1 MVVAVAKENDVL
13 SERVAGLLRAFF
25 EFSYARVVTPCRL
38 PAPEDLAV
46 EQTKINVL
54 RAILGALA
62 LWRTALVAYSSYYYY
77 PANGWLGCPQE
88 FWLAL
93 AALLLTTCLTVGFL
107 TPLAIIGLLLMYNHV
122 DMVLSITT
130 LGSNLFTLCLFFL
143 LFTNAGS
150 RFSIDALH
158 LANAGSPLH
167 SLTQRCYSLIRFPTK
182 EQLRT
187 YYWLLFMSYGITS
200 LGAVSLHVHDEY
212 WRKGETVAMM
222 MNNAFLCSLWQLSR
236 SLSEKLPWLVSAF
249 SVVACVGQVIFQLFM
264 IPFVYTRWGVWFV
277 CLWGTAFA
285 LISFVLLQI
294 SYIPSTECVLWA
306 LVFCPARVFAA
317 MTRRTGDT
325 SATAR
330 IGWQP
335 PSFSGLVAGGTLA
348 AFLAVVIVTVGH
360 HPTSGKL
367 FRKAA
372 KYVGP
377 RLYYLGLDVPDV
389 FNRLDLST
397 DKYWYVMERHHKD
410 GTVSRVPIAHEDGS
424 RQYYHWFDTVYFS
437 NLLPWRRMMGLHY
450 GDPRELLIPGK
461 GCYELMRRVVRFDR
475 KLNGF
480 GPDTQYVVKVYGLAD
495 NRPNGS
501 PRPVATLTFTD
512 GRRVVHTGRVT
523 N

>member
-1 MVVAVAKENDVL
+1 VL
-13 SERVAGLLRAFF
+13 SKKVADLLRAFF
-25 EFSYARVVTPCRL
+25 ESLYARLVAPCRL
-38 PAPEDLAV
+38 PAAEELDL
-46 EQTKINVL
+46 EQAKINGL
-54 RAILGALA
+54 RVMLGALA
-62 LWRTALVAYSSYYYY
+62 LWRTALVAFSSYYYY
-77 PANGWLGCPQE
+77 PANGLLACPQE
-88 FWLAL
+88 FWLSL
-93 AALLLTTCLTVGFL
+93 AALVLTACLTVGFL
-107 TPLAIIGLLLMYNHV
+107 TPLATIGLLLMYNHV
-122 DMVLSITT
+122 DLVLSITT

-143 LFTNAGS
+143 LFTSAGS
-150 RFSIDALH
+150 RFSIDALN

-167 SLTQRCYSLIRFPTK
+167 GLTRSCYSLIRFPTR

-212 WRKGETVAMM
+212 WRKGQTVAMM

-236 SLSEKLPWLVSAF
+236 SVSEKLPWLVSAF
-249 SVVACVGQVIFQLFM
+249 SMAACLGQVIFQLFM
-264 IPFVYTRWGVWFV
+264 IPLVYTRWGVWFV
-277 CLWGTAFA
+277 GVWGTAFA

-306 LVFCPARVFAA
+306 LVFCPARVFAGLV
-317 MTRRTGDT
+317 RRAGK
-325 SATAR
+325 SSVAAR

-335 PSFSGLVAGGTLA
+335 LSFSGAMAGGTLA

-360 HPTSGKL
+360 HATSVKL
-367 FRKAA
+367 FRKAT
-372 KYVGP
+372 KYIGP

-410 GTVSRVPIAHEDGS
+410 GTVSRVPIAQEDGS

-437 NLLPWRRMMGLHY
+437 NLLPWRRMMGCHY
-450 GDPRELLIPGK
+450 GDPRELLVPGK
-461 GCYELMRRVVRFDR
+461 GCYELMRRLVRFDR

-480 GPDTQYVVKVYGLAD
+480 GLDTQYVVKVYGLAD
-495 NRPNGS
+495 SRVNGP
-501 PRPVATLTFTD
+501 PRPVATLTLTD
-512 GRRVVHTGRVT
+512 VPRVVHTGRVA